1 MNNLNTFLLDTNT
14 VMYLI
19 KGDETVLQLIDQKHV
34 AINFIVEIELLGWKS
49 MTSELQT
56 VILDLIKDVTYF
68 DYSYRVKQRTIAIRQ
83 KYNFKLADAFIAAT
97 ALEFDLTLVS
107 ADKIFSKID
116 DLRLINFIP
125 SFQK

>member
-1 MNNLNTFLLDTNT
+1 MSDSSTFLLDSNT

-19 KGDETVLQLIDQKHV
+19 KGDEKVLQLIDNKIV
-34 AINFIVEIELLGWKS
+34 AINFIIEIELLGWRLMS
-49 MTSELQT
+49 PELQD
-56 VILDLIKDVTYF
+56 IIQNLIKDVHYF
-68 DYSYRVKQRTIAIRQ
+68 DYSHRVKQRTISLRQ

-107 ADKIFSKID
+107 ADRIFSKID

-125 SFQK
+125 SR